1 MSEIETLIVRR
12 AAAMAEKDGIGVQIV
27 HVFGA
32 TSQLSAALAEARD
45 RLINHPGQIADTL
58 SALFDADDAAAGG
71 DADLDPVE
79 AARKAADEAQT
90 AALEAAQRAD
100 ELTAEADR
108 LQAQKEADEAAAAA
122 AAEAERLAAEEA
134 AAAAAQAE
142 GEPAAPEQEQTGGE
156 QAEASADAPE
166 QEQEAAAP
174 AAKPTRK
181 AK

>member
-1 MSEIETLIVRR
+1 MNEIETLIVRR
-12 AAAMAEKDGIGVQIV
+12 AAEMAEKDGVGVQIV

-58 SALFDADDAAAGG
+58 SALFDAEAAAGE
-71 DADLDPVE
+71 DEDLDPVE

-100 ELTAEADR
+100 ELTAVADQ
-108 LQAQKEADEAAAAA
+108 LQAQKEADEAAAA
-122 AAEAERLAAEEA
+122 EA
-134 AAAAAQAE
+134 AAAAAQTE
-142 GEPAAPEQEQTGGE
+142 GEPAAPEQEQTGSE
-156 QAEASADAPE
+156 DAEAPADAPV

>member
-1 MSEIETLIVRR
+1 MNEIETLIVRR
-12 AAAMAEKDGIGVQIV
+12 AAEMAEKDGVGVQIV

-58 SALFDADDAAAGG
+58 AALFDAEAAAGE
-71 DADLDPVE
+71 DEDLDPVE

-90 AALEAAQRAD
+90 TALEAAQRAD
-100 ELTAEADR
+100 ELTAVADQ
-108 LQAQKEADEAAAAA
+108 LQAQKEADEAAAA
-122 AAEAERLAAEEA
+122 EA
-134 AAAAAQAE
+134 AAAAAQTE
-142 GEPAAPEQEQTGGE
+142 GEPAAPEQEQTGSE
-156 QAEASADAPE
+156 DAEAPADAPV

>member
-12 AAAMAEKDGIGVQIV
+12 AAEMAEKDGVGVQIV

-58 SALFDADDAAAGG
+58 SALFDADDATAGE

-90 AALEAAQRAD
+90 VALEAAQRAD

-108 LQAQKEADEAAAAA
+108 LQAQKEADEAAAAEA
-122 AAEAERLAAEEA
+122 ARVAAEEA
-134 AAAAAQAE
+134 AA
-142 GEPAAPEQEQTGGE
+142 T
-156 QAEASADAPE
+156 
-166 QEQEAAAP
+166 P
-174 AAKPTRK
+174 AAKPARK
-181 AK
+181 VK

>member
-12 AAAMAEKDGIGVQIV
+12 AAEMAEKDGVGVQIV

-32 TSQLSAALAEARD
+32 TSQLSAALAETRD

-58 SALFDADDAAAGG
+58 SALFDTEDAATGE

-90 AALEAAQRAD
+90 IALEAAQRAY

-122 AAEAERLAAEEA
+122 AEEA

-142 GEPAAPEQEQTGGE
+142 GTPAAPEQEQTGSE
-156 QAEASADAPE
+156 DAEAPADAPA

-174 AAKPTRK
+174 AAKPSRK

>member
-1 MSEIETLIVRR
+1 MNEIETLIVRR
-12 AAAMAEKDGIGVQIV
+12 AAEMAEKDGVGVQIV

-32 TSQLSAALAEARD
+32 TSQLSAALAETRD
-45 RLINHPGQIADTL
+45 RLINHPGQIADAL
-58 SALFDADDAAAGG
+58 SALFDAEDAATGE
-71 DADLDPVE
+71 DEDLDPVE

-100 ELTAEADR
+100 ELTAVADQ
-108 LQAQKEADEAAAAA
+108 LQAQKEADEAAAA
-122 AAEAERLAAEEA
+122 EA
-134 AAAAAQAE
+134 AAAAAQTE
-142 GEPAAPEQEQTGGE
+142 GEPAAPEQEQTGSE
-156 QAEASADAPE
+156 DAEAPADAPV

>member
-1 MSEIETLIVRR
+1 MNEIETLIVRR
-12 AAAMAEKDGIGVQIV
+12 AAEMAEKDGVGVQIV

-58 SALFDADDAAAGG
+58 SALFDAEAAAGE
-71 DADLDPVE
+71 DEDLDPVE

-100 ELTAEADR
+100 ELTAVVDQ
-108 LQAQKEADEAAAAA
+108 LQAQKEADEAAAA
-122 AAEAERLAAEEA
+122 EA
-134 AAAAAQAE
+134 AAAAAQTE
-142 GEPAAPEQEQTGGE
+142 GEPAAPEQEQTGSE
-156 QAEASADAPE
+156 DAEAPADAPV